1 MYFEHLHLTL
11 ANNAST
17 LNGIERKPPFLFCL
31 FLCLSLVSYHQRPFV
46 STKPFIVAALWF
58 SYVSM
63 TSVKKRLSKR
73 TRYKSLWIFF
83 FLINI
88 VIVLRYTILC
98 LFFTSAQVEGSF
110 KQIYNPCTVGIFKV
124 LLYITLNGFFG
135 NGR

>member
-1 MYFEHLHLTL
+1 MV
-11 ANNAST
+11 
-17 LNGIERKPPFLFCL
+17 FLRLDDVCE
-31 FLCLSLVSYHQRPFV
+31 
-46 STKPFIVAALWF
+46 
-58 SYVSM
+58 
-63 TSVKKRLSKR
+63 KKIKQ
-73 TRYKSLWIFF
+73 TNQIQIFMDF